1 MNENDFVRNAAVK
14 LCGSLNIEEALHSAL
29 VYIRSLVPAEAVF
42 LLHLDPELGA
52 MRTIAKA
59 DLTRGQRTDMATPLR
74 DPGRDDRYIRSTY
87 PLGEAIVTN
96 APLTHSF
103 DVMMMQAYGYD
114 EDSTSLLGMM
124 LLADASFHGGVM
136 FVTNAKEGFSDEH
149 AHLITSLYD
158 PLAVALQNSML
169 HREVVQLRD
178 KLADDN
184 RYMNRQLQQL
194 AGDVIV
200 GGDLGLRAVMK
211 QVRQVAPTD
220 SPVLLTGE
228 TGTGKD
234 VIANAIHL
242 ASPRRDGPFI
252 AVNCGAIPEAL
263 LDSELFGHEKGA
275 FTGAA
280 TMKRGRFE
288 RAEKGTILLD
298 EIGEMPM
305 EAQVRLLRVIQNRE
319 IERIGGSERIPV
331 DIRIITATNR
341 NLLEMVE
348 TGQFRKDLW
357 FRLNVFPIEVPPL
370 RDRLCDIP
378 VLVQHFMERKAVA
391 LKVGEPPSLADGALE
406 SLTSYH
412 WPGNVRELENVVERA
427 MILHRGEPLRFDDL
441 GSSFAENA
449 STEAS
454 TEDQSGT
461 GGLPRDLDTVIKQ
474 HITRVLGLAGGKVH
488 GPGGAAEL
496 LGVNPNTLR
505 HRMGKLGI
513 QFGRQER
520 AS

>member
-1 MNENDFVRNAAVK
+1 MMNENDFVRNAAVK
-14 LCGSLNIEEALHSAL
+14 LCGSLNIEEALHSTL
-29 VYIRSLVPAEAVF
+29 VYIRSIMPVDAVF
-42 LLHLDPELGA
+42 LLHLDPEIGA

-59 DLTRGQRTDMATPLR
+59 DLTSVQSVDMATPLL
-74 DPGRDDRYIRSTY
+74 DPGQDNRYIRSIY
-87 PLGEAIVTN
+87 HLGEAIVTN

-103 DVMMMQAYGYD
+103 DVTMVQAYGYD
-114 EDSTSLLGMM
+114 AHYTSLLGMM
-124 LLADASFHGGVM
+124 LLANESFHGGVM
-136 FVTNAKEGFSDEH
+136 FVTDAEEGFSDKH
-149 AHLITSLYD
+149 ARLISALYE
-158 PLAVALQNSML
+158 PFATALQNSML

-184 RYMNRQLQQL
+184 RYMNRKLQQL

-200 GGDLGLRAVMK
+200 GGDFGLRAVMK

-220 SPVLLTGE
+220 SPVLLTSE

-234 VIANAIHL
+234 VIANAIHF

-275 FTGAA
+275 FTGA
-280 TMKRGRFE
+280 TKMKRGRFE
-288 RAEKGTILLD
+288 RAVKGTILLD

-341 NLLEMVE
+341 NLVEMVE
-348 TGQFRKDLW
+348 TGRFRKDLW

-391 LKVGEPPSLADGALE
+391 LKVGEPPNLVDGALE
-406 SLTSYH
+406 SLMSYH

-441 GSSFAENA
+441 GSPFAENA
-449 STEAS
+449 CTEAS
-454 TEDQSGT
+454 TEEHPGIGSSPT
-461 GGLPRDLDTVIKQ
+461 DLDTVIKQ

-513 QFGRQER
+513 QFGRQGR
-520 AS
+520 S